1 MEIFD
6 RMLNT
11 QLQFLLYI
19 IIGFILRRMNKITPT
34 NRPALLFLLLYVSLP
49 AMVLNSFD
57 PSIGME
63 AFHQSLPMILVIT
76 VCIFFGLLLAWL
88 MFHRRAQPQ
97 KCVLYFASMF
107 SNMGNAGLPI
117 LATVFGASG
126 VLYAS
131 MSLIPVVILMWT
143 VGLNLFLPS
152 ADWKTRLKKIMN
164 PSMLAIVIGLVRMFT
179 GMPLPLPISGA
190 LTGLGGMAAP
200 LCMILAGST
209 LAEIPYRELINR
221 DAVLLSFTRL
231 IVQPLVTLGVM
242 RLLGLSELLTAVAVV
257 IAAMPA
263 ASNTAIFS
271 ESFGGD
277 YHLASRCV
285 ALSTLVSIVS
295 VPLIALLL

>member
-11 QLQFLLYI
+11 QLQFFLYI
-19 IIGFILRRMNKITPT
+19 AIGYVLRRMNKITPV

-49 AMVLNSFD
+49 SMVLDSFD
-57 PSIGME
+57 PSIGAE
-63 AFHQSLPMILVIT
+63 AFHQSLPMILVVT
-76 VCIFFGLLLAWL
+76 LTTFFGLLLAWL
-88 MFHRRAQPQ
+88 MFRRREQPQ
-97 KCVLYFASMF
+97 KCVLYFSSMF

-117 LATVFGASG
+117 LATVFGTSG

-143 VGLNLFLPS
+143 IGLNLFLPS
-152 ADWKTRLKKIMN
+152 ADWKTRFKKIMN
-164 PSMLAIVIGLVRMFT
+164 PSMLAIIVGLIRMFT
-179 GMPLPLPISGA
+179 GMPLPQPVSGA

-200 LCMILAGST
+200 LCMILVGST
-209 LAEIPYRELINR
+209 LAEIPVRELINR
-221 DAVLLSFTRL
+221 DTVLLSVTRL
-231 IVQPLVTLGVM
+231 IVQPLMTLVVM
-242 RLLGLSELLTAVAVV
+242 RLLGLPDLLTAVAVV
-257 IAAMPA
+257 ITAMPA

-285 ALSTLVSIVS
+285 SLSTLVSIIS